1 VTTEAVQAR
10 PEKARL
16 VTPLF
21 LLVSLSTFAYFVSVG
36 TLQPTLPRFVEGP
49 LGGSSVAVGVAVGA
63 FSISAVI
70 VRPLA
75 GRISDTHGR
84 RPLIVWGAASV
95 GLATAGHLV
104 VTDLWLLLVLRIVY
118 GVGEAFFFTAA
129 AGVIN
134 DLAPDERRGEAVS
147 YFSLALYGGLVLGP
161 VLGEI
166 VLGDGHYNRAW
177 ILAAATAA
185 LAAVLG
191 LPVPDTRPDEESIPP
206 QGLRRFVHPAALL
219 PGTVLATSMWG
230 LGGYFTFVPLYAL
243 ELGLSGSRVIF
254 ATFSGI
260 ILAIRGFG
268 ARIPDRLGPRRS
280 ARTALTL
287 QACGLL
293 VMALWQNPVGL
304 YAGTVVFAVG
314 QALSFPALMTIAI
327 EGAPASERGAVVGT
341 FTAFFDLAFGLG
353 AVSLGAVV
361 AVAGYPGSFA
371 GGALVAGLGLLLM
384 FTRARR
390 ARRAPPQGS

>member
-1 VTTEAVQAR
+1 VTEAVSAR
-10 PEKARL
+10 PEKIRL

-21 LLVSLSTFAYFVSVG
+21 LLVTLSTFAYFVSVG
-36 TLQPTLPRFVEGP
+36 ALQPTLPRFVEGP
-49 LGGSSVAVGVAVGA
+49 LGGDSVAVGVAVGA
-63 FSISAVI
+63 FSLAAVV

-75 GRISDTHGR
+75 GRISDAHGR

-95 GLATAGHLV
+95 ALATAGHLF
-104 VTDLWLLLVLRIVY
+104 VTGLGMLLFLRLVY

-129 AGVIN
+129 AGVVN
-134 DLAPDERRGEAVS
+134 DLAPDGRRGEAVS

-161 VLGEI
+161 VLGEL
-166 VLGDGHYNRAW
+166 VLADGHYARAW
-177 ILAAATAA
+177 ILASATAA

-191 LPVPDTRPDEESIPP
+191 LPVPDTRPDEHSDPA

-230 LGGYFTFVPLYAL
+230 LGGYFTFVPLYSL
-243 ELGLSGSRVIF
+243 ELGLPGSRAVL

-260 ILAIRGFG
+260 VLAIRGFG

-280 ARTALTL
+280 ARSALTL
-287 QACGLL
+287 QAGGLL
-293 VMALWQNPVGL
+293 VMALWGDQVGL
-304 YAGTVVFAVG
+304 FAGTIVFAIG

-327 EGAPASERGAVVGT
+327 DGAPASERGAVVGT

-353 AVSLGAVV
+353 AVSLGAV
-361 AVAGYPGSFA
+361 AAASGYRGAFA
-371 GGALVAGLGLLLM
+371 GGALVAGLGLALM
-384 FTRARR
+384 LARAQRLRTGPRR
-390 ARRAPPQGS
+390 DS